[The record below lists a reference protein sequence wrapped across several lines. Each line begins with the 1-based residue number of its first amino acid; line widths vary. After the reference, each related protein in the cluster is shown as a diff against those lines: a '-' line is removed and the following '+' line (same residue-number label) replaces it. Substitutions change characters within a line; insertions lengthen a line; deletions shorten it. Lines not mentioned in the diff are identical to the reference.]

1 LTIGMAIRQF
11 MFGLG
16 PWAVTP
22 LFIGAVV
29 GTALGVV
36 QMFNVKQYVPRPG
49 WWWVLSNTIGWSAAW
64 VIINLQVGYSLLGLG
79 ITEFSIVRGT
89 VAGILVGLLQWLILR
104 QLFYRAGWWI
114 LVSPLGWG
122 IGMAVGVTVGGAFGW
137 PLVGAI
143 SGIIAGYPLIWILRQ
158 PRR

>member
-1 LTIGMAIRQF
+1 VELELTEKKIPDVSPIGLSLWLNWLIANAAGLTIGMAI
-11 MFGLG
+11 
-16 PWAVTP
+16 
-22 LFIGAVV
+22 
-29 GTALGVV
+29 
-36 QMFNVKQYVPRPG
+36 PG